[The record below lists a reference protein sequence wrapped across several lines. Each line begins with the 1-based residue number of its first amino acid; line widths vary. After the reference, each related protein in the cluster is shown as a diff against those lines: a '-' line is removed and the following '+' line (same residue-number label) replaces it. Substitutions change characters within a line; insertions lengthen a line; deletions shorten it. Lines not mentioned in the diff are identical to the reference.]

1 MSSTPTPHDHHLPYA
16 EADLG
21 EVDGASFS
29 QSAAPDGRSVRVTGT
44 CPRCHGST
52 GTEFRPGNPG
62 TGTKGL
68 FDRLS
73 GRSGGTARSEREPE
87 PLHGEVHFCEC
98 GHGHPSIPAEVRFVG
113 CGASW
118 RIAP

>member
-1 MSSTPTPHDHHLPYA
+1 MSNTPPPHDHDLPYDPK
-16 EADLG
+16 DLG
-21 EVDGASFS
+21 AVDGTSFS
-29 QSAAPDGRSVRVTGT
+29 QSAAPDGRSVRVSGT
-44 CPRCHGST
+44 CPRCHGGT
-52 GTEFRPGNPG
+52 GREYRRGTPG

-73 GRSGGTARSEREPE
+73 GRSGGTAGPGPD
-87 PLHGEVHFCEC
+87 PLHDEVHFCEC
-98 GHGHPSIPAEVRFVG
+98 GHGHPRIPAEVHFVG

>member
-1 MSSTPTPHDHHLPYA
+1 MSNTPTTHDHDLPYDPK
-16 EADLG
+16 DLG

-44 CPRCHGST
+44 CPRCHGGT
-52 GTEFRPGNPG
+52 GREYRRGNPG

-73 GRSGGTARSEREPE
+73 GRSGGTARPE
-87 PLHGEVHFCEC
+87 SDPLHDEVHFCEC
-98 GHGHPSIPAEVRFVG
+98 GHGHPQMPAEVHFVG